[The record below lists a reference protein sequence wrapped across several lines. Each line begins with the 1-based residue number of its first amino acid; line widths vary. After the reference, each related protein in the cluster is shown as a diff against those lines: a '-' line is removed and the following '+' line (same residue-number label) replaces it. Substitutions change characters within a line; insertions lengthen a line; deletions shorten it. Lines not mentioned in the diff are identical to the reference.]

1 MSKDGFRADDIA
13 STFARFANKR
23 RNIVC
28 DESKLQRKKPEP
40 LEFSSATNAC
50 GTAVL
55 AGIADLMIITP
66 ERKKQNE
73 EWSESWMQKEKIGK
87 VKIDNGMIT
96 DELRVLSNMQ
106 FIL

>member
-1 MSKDGFRADDIA
+1 MSKDGFSADDIA

-55 AGIADLMIITP
+55 AGIADLMITTP

-73 EWSESWMQKEKIGK
+73 EWSESWDAEREDWESQDRQWN
-87 VKIDNGMIT
+87 DN
-96 DELRVLSNMQ
+96 R
-106 FIL
+106 